1 MTATYAPPAPTS
13 AGRPRGF
20 RALIATSAMIGALF
34 LVGNSVFAQLNAT
47 ASNPSAQSI
56 NSGTLILTMTK
67 NGAGFDS
74 LIEKMAPGDKVARFL
89 QLDNAGKLAGKD
101 LTLAATLGETATK
114 LANDGTNGLQVV
126 VDSCASAWTGVTS
139 WQGTCSG
146 GSTTVLTTTLN
157 ALRTAPV
164 ALTGFSNIAA
174 ESSIY
179 LRVTITL
186 PDQAETSTNGTLP
199 PSTIQ
204 GLTQTV
210 TWTFAEVQRTATNTA
225 S

>member
-1 MTATYAPPAPTS
+1 MPVTWTISHQTRTVDAVARDC
-13 AGRPRGF
+13 G
-20 RALIATSAMIGALF
+20 IGDWR
-34 LVGNSVFAQLNAT
+34 S
-47 ASNPSAQSI
+47 
-56 NSGTLILTMTK
+56 
-67 NGAGFDS
+67 DC
-74 LIEKMAPGDKVARFL
+74 APGDKVARFL

>member
-1 MTATYAPPAPTS
+1 MTTTYASPAVAPS
-13 AGRPRGF
+13 RRPRGF

-47 ASNPSAQSI
+47 ASNASAQGIDSGTLKLEMANNGAGFSTAI
-56 NSGTLILTMTK
+56 QNMAPGDNVARFIALHNSGTL
-67 NGAGFDS
+67 A
-74 LIEKMAPGDKVARFL
+74 AR
-89 QLDNAGKLAGKD
+89 N
-101 LTLAATLGETATK
+101 LTLGATLGETATK

-126 VDSCASAWTGVTS
+126 VASCATAWTNVTT

-164 ALTGFSNIAA
+164 ALTGFSSIAA
-174 ESSIY
+174 GDYVY

-186 PDQAETSTNGTLP
+186 PDQAETTVNGTLP
-199 PSTIQ
+199 SGTIQ
-204 GLTQTV
+204 GLSQTV
-210 TWTFAEVQRTATNTA
+210 TWTFTEDQRTATNT
-225 S
+225 SS